1 MASLKRHPLIV
12 FFVLAFVFPW
22 LIWGTTIAQSTGFL
36 TFHLPQSLAFWIG
49 LNLATYLAAA
59 ITGGM
64 PAIKDLLNRLIRWR
78 VHPVWYIA
86 AVTLTGMLSFIAIG
100 IHLLIGGAHQVGEL
114 LTLKNLV
121 PSLLF
126 QIFFFWLTE
135 ETAWRGFALPRLQA
149 KYSAM
154 NASLILGVLW
164 GLWHIPLLFI
174 PGSFQSTVPF
184 IGFVLSAIATSV
196 LITWLFNH
204 SRGSVLVAAVFHG
217 ATDATIA
224 YSSVMTGD
232 LRLFW
237 IFIVV
242 QWVAVAV
249 IYLTQGP
256 LHLSRGSDLWET
268 TFPPGKTNDIRRKI
282 SAL

>member
-22 LIWGTTIAQSTGFL
+22 LIWGTTIAQSKGVL
-36 TFHLPQSLAFWIG
+36 SFHLPQSLAFWIG
-49 LNLATYLAAA
+49 LNLATYFAAG

-64 PAIKDLLNRLIRWR
+64 PAIKDLLNRLVRWR

-86 AVTLTGMLSFIAIG
+86 ALTLTGMLSFIAIG
-100 IHLLIGGAHQVGEL
+100 IHLLFGGTHQVGEL

-121 PSLLF
+121 PSLMF

-135 ETAWRGFALPRLQA
+135 ETAWRGFALPRLQV

-154 NASLILGVLW
+154 NASLILGMLW

-196 LITWLFNH
+196 LFTWLFNH

-224 YSSVMTGD
+224 YSNVMTGD

-237 IFIVV
+237 MFIVV

-268 TFPPGKTNDIRRKI
+268 TFPPGKTNDIHRK
-282 SAL
+282 

>member
-1 MASLKRHPLIV
+1 MTSLKRHPLVV

-22 LIWGTTIAQSTGFL
+22 LIWGTTIAQSNGIL
-36 TFHLPQSLAFWIG
+36 TFHIPQSLAFWIG
-49 LNLATYLAAA
+49 LTSATYLAA
-59 ITGGM
+59 TLMGGM
-64 PAIKDLLNRLIRWR
+64 PAIKDLLTRLIRWR
-78 VHPVWYIA
+78 VSPVWYA
-86 AVTLTGMLSFIAIG
+86 AALLATGVLSLVSIG
-100 IHLLIGGAHQVGEL
+100 IHLLFGGTHQVGEL
-114 LTLKNLV
+114 LTLNNLG

-149 KYSAM
+149 KYNALT
-154 NASLILGVLW
+154 ASLILGVLW

-174 PGSFQSTVPF
+174 PGSFQSSVPF
-184 IGFVLSAIATSV
+184 AGFVLSAIATSI
-196 LITWLFNH
+196 LMTWLFNH

-224 YSSVMTGD
+224 YSGVMTGD

-242 QWVAVAV
+242 QWAVVAGIVV
-249 IYLTQGP
+249 TQGAA
-256 LHLSRGSDLWET
+256 HLSRVNDPREI
-268 TFPPGKTNDIRRKI
+268 TFPSGLENESR
-282 SAL
+282 

>member
-22 LIWGTTIAQSTGFL
+22 LIWGTTIAQSKGVL
-36 TFHLPQSLAFWIG
+36 SFHLPQSLAFWIG
-49 LNLATYLAAA
+49 LNLATYFAAG

-64 PAIKDLLNRLIRWR
+64 PAIKDLLNRLVRWR

-86 AVTLTGMLSFIAIG
+86 ALTLTGMLSFIAIG
-100 IHLLIGGAHQVGEL
+100 IHLLFGGTHQVGEL

-121 PSLLF
+121 PSLMF

-135 ETAWRGFALPRLQA
+135 ETAWRGFALPRLQV

-154 NASLILGVLW
+154 NASLILGMLW

-196 LITWLFNH
+196 LFTWLFNH
-204 SRGSVLVAAVFHG
+204 SRGSVLVAAVFHA

-224 YSSVMTGD
+224 YSNVMTGD

-237 IFIVV
+237 MFIVV

-268 TFPPGKTNDIRRKI
+268 TFPPGKKNDIHRK
-282 SAL
+282 